1 MINLSVYTVSG
12 KFQDFLVNIDKYI
25 GDIKNQIQKN
35 HRYLSIPINQEIK
48 LLYKGIEL
56 DELKTLEFYGIK
68 ENTTIQ
74 IINKTKPIQINNS
87 YNPDYTIPINSFGGG
102 GGGRRLSES
111 MPSMNIFEHYAPSP
125 METDIHKFSKSSSP
139 NFSVIAEQGRDIMK
153 QIRDIS
159 TTMENILERLDKLE
173 NRMNHIYESGI
184 IPKK

>member
-102 GGGRRLSES
+102 GRRLSES
-111 MPSMNIFEHYAPSP
+111 MPGMNIFEHYAPSP

>member
-25 GDIKNQIQKN
+25 GDIKNHIQKN

-74 IINKTKPIQINNS
+74 IINKTKPIHINNS

-111 MPSMNIFEHYAPSP
+111 MPGMNIFEHYAPSP
-125 METDIHKFSKSSSP
+125 METDLHKLSKSSSP

-153 QIRDIS
+153 QLRDIS
-159 TTMENILERLDKLE
+159 TNMENILERLDKLE

>member
-35 HRYLSIPINQEIK
+35 HRYLSVPINQEIK

-56 DELKTLEFYGIK
+56 DELKTFEFYGIK

-87 YNPDYTIPINSFGGG
+87 YNPDYTIPIHAFGSS
-102 GGGRRLSES
+102 GRRMSES
-111 MPSMNIFEHYAPSP
+111 MPGMNIFEHYAPSP
-125 METDIHKFSKSSSP
+125 METDIHKLSKSSSP
-139 NFSVIAEQGRDIMK
+139 NFSVIAEQGKDIMK
-153 QIRDIS
+153 QLRDIG
-159 TTMENILERLDKLE
+159 TTMENIIERLDKLE

>member
-12 KFQDFLVNIDKYI
+12 KSQDFLVNIDKYI
-25 GDIKNQIQKN
+25 GDIKSQIQKN

-87 YNPDYTIPINSFGGG
+87 YNPDYTIPINTFGSS
-102 GGGRRLSES
+102 GRRLSES
-111 MPSMNIFEHYAPSP
+111 MPGMNIFEHYAPSP
-125 METDIHKFSKSSSP
+125 METDIHKLSKSSSP
-139 NFSVIAEQGRDIMK
+139 NFSVIAEQGKDIMK
-153 QIRDIS
+153 QIRDIG

>member
-1 MINLSVYTVSG
+1 VSG
-12 KFQDFLVNIDKYI
+12 KSQDFLVNIDKYI

-87 YNPDYTIPINSFGGG
+87 YNPDYIIPINTFSSSS
-102 GGGRRLSES
+102 GRRLSES
-111 MPSMNIFEHYAPSP
+111 MPGMNIFEHYAPSP
-125 METDIHKFSKSSSP
+125 METDIHKLSKSSSP
-139 NFSVIAEQGRDIMK
+139 NFSIIAEQGRDIMK

-159 TTMENILERLDKLE
+159 TTMETILERLDKLE